1 MFLEKSYD
9 RKKSSIVSNVYKV
22 IAKNVPGNRAT
33 SHFILHKNRA
43 NAITRENSTRNMSK
57 TQSID
62 IIKNYV
68 QTRYNISDKL
78 LISYSS
84 ININSRSVSY

>member
-1 MFLEKSYD
+1 
-9 RKKSSIVSNVYKV
+9 
-22 IAKNVPGNRAT
+22 
-33 SHFILHKNRA
+33 
-43 NAITRENSTRNMSK
+43 MSK

-84 ININSRSVSY
+84 IIINIVVVVSLLLIAVYARIYVLLRVICIYARTSLIDIFFLASYIMRNV